1 MQGLLLQQQPLR
13 VFCRRGTTARTV
25 RTPQA
30 RRAVRLPTCTSPCR
44 RATALRSPRGRAAGI
59 RPLFIRTSATYCRR
73 VSTGAEICPRY
84 FETGRTYF
92 ELCPTCFFLAPMRAQ
107 HAGNQFPLF
116 PCPPRRFPAA
126 VPTPHLSAPRTSMR
140 WRGARGTGT
149 RRALLLSSAYI
160 AEPKRCYLAKTD
172 NFFVFIGKTQRFFFA
187 NFGADFRKVVRHK
200 RTKSVIE
207 LVLLIEFSQNWIWSR
222 MGSNNAH
229 ATDIYYPQRENYI
242 LAWREWLL
250 LIHSIRQCEKPDKR
264 ISKIQSSRFSHKIT

>member
-30 RRAVRLPTCTSPCR
+30 RRTVRLPTCTSPCR

-92 ELCPTCFFLAPMRAQ
+92 ELCPTCFSLAPMRAQ
-107 HAGNQFPLF
+107 RAGNQFPFF
-116 PCPPRRFPAA
+116 PCPLRRFPAA

-140 WRGARGTGT
+140 RRGARGTGT

-172 NFFVFIGKTQRFFFA
+172 NFFCFYRQNTTFFFA

-207 LVLLIEFSQNWIWSR
+207 TRLYYQILAKFEYAKR

-229 ATDIYYPQRENYI
+229 ATDIYYPERENYI
-242 LAWREWLL
+242 PRKREWLL
-250 LIHSIRQCEKPDKR
+250 LIHLRGQCEKPDR
-264 ISKIQSSRFSHKIT
+264 

>member
-1 MQGLLLQQQPLR
+1 MSDL
-13 VFCRRGTTARTV
+13 FF
-25 RTPQA
+25 
-30 RRAVRLPTCTSPCR
+30 PC
-44 RATALRSPRGRAAGI
+44 S
-59 RPLFIRTSATYCRR
+59 
-73 VSTGAEICPRY
+73 
-84 FETGRTYF
+84 
-92 ELCPTCFFLAPMRAQ
+92 
-107 HAGNQFPLF
+107 HAGATRRKPVSAFPLPATPF
-116 PCPPRRFPAA
+116 PGRCSHAALVRPAHFHEA
-126 VPTPHLSAPRTSMR
+126 
-140 WRGARGTGT
+140 ARGTGT

>member
-1 MQGLLLQQQPLR
+1 MQGLLLKQQPLR

-30 RRAVRLPTCTSPCR
+30 RRAVRLPTCTSPYR

-140 WRGARGTGT
+140 RRGARGTGT

-172 NFFVFIGKTQRFFFA
+172 NFFVFIGKTQRFF
-187 NFGADFRKVVRHK
+187 V
-200 RTKSVIE
+200 
-207 LVLLIEFSQNWIWSR
+207 
-222 MGSNNAH
+222 
-229 ATDIYYPQRENYI
+229 P
-242 LAWREWLL
+242 LL
-250 LIHSIRQCEKPDKR
+250 LTSVRLSDIRERKALLNSSFLSNSRKIGYGVGWVATTLTLR
-264 ISKIQSSRFSHKIT
+264 IYTIPKGRTIYSHGVSGCCLSTP

>member
-1 MQGLLLQQQPLR
+1 MY
-13 VFCRRGTTARTV
+13 FK
-25 RTPQA
+25 
-30 RRAVRLPTCTSPCR
+30 
-44 RATALRSPRGRAAGI
+44 
-59 RPLFIRTSATYCRR
+59 
-73 VSTGAEICPRY
+73 ICL
-84 FETGRTYF
+84 TYF
-92 ELCPTCFFLAPMRAQ
+92 ELCQTYFFFAPTWGKRAE
-107 HAGNQFPLF
+107 NQFPFF
-116 PCPPRRFPAA
+116 PCPLRRFPAA

-140 WRGARGTGT
+140 RRGARGTGT

-172 NFFVFIGKTQRFFFA
+172 NFFVFIGKTQRFFA
-187 NFGADFRKVVRHK
+187 NFGADLRKVVRHK

-207 LVLLIEFSQNWIWSR
+207 LALLIEFSQNWIWSR

-264 ISKIQSSRFSHKIT
+264 ISKIQSSRFSSICTNRLLKCYLWGLVVQNSLYEHYICYIMDYLLGMGFRYTE